1 MEISISIKH
10 GIEVVLCLCVLV
22 EYLYRLKHVER
33 QPTKFEYTVYLITAL
48 SLFFIGFQIS
58 K

>member
-1 MEISISIKH
+1 MEISINVES
-10 GIEVVLCLCVLV
+10 GVFVFLCLCIMC
-22 EYLYRLKHVER
+22 EYIYRLKHVER

-48 SLFFIGFQIS
+48 SLFFIGFKIS